1 MAEISVAPQSH
12 QSQSARSSNSRSG
25 NGYQLHPAHKAAILA
40 GSDSAKLSQE
50 IERQRQQF
58 IENNGDDGTH

>member
-25 NGYQLHPAHKAAILA
+25 NGYQLHPAHRAAILA
-40 GSDSAKLSQE
+40 GSDSARQARE
-50 IERQRQQF
+50 IEQERQMF
-58 IENNGDDGTH
+58 IEKNGDDGTH